1 MIKAYCSGLRQSRD
15 ERILL
20 HELYQLSLV
29 VREQERAQELR
40 DAKLFDDLQ
49 QVNFVVKIALSLVED
64 FFLARLFALFFA
76 AAAVEPATTAVD
88 LIHKPV

>member
-1 MIKAYCSGLRQSRD
+1 MIKVYCSGPRQSCD

-49 QVNFVVKIALSLVED
+49 QVNFVVKIALGLVED
-64 FFLARLFALFFA
+64 FFLTGFFALFFA
-76 AAAVEPATTAVD
+76 AATVEPATTAVD